1 MVEIALYQRFGTVH
15 VCCLPCQVAAHLFVG
30 ISVAVSL
37 VVSLVHHVDAPAVAQ
52 LVDVFAVWIVTGSQ
66 EIDVG
71 LLHQS
76 YIFLVGGIVNVSTRL
91 GVMVMTVHSA
101 QLHVF
106 AVNLEHFAYYFYF
119 LHA

>member
-1 MVEIALYQRFGTVH
+1 MCF
-15 VCCLPCQVAAHLFVG
+15 LPCQVAAHLFVG
-30 ISVAVSL
+30 ISVAVGL
-37 VVSLVHHVDAPAVAQ
+37 VVGLVHHVYSPAVAQ
-52 LVDVFAVWIVTGSQ
+52 FVDVFAVGIVTGTQ

-71 LLHQS
+71 MLHQS

-91 GVMVMTVHSA
+91 GVVVVAVHSA